1 MPDDLMRRPPEDRE
15 WINVDEIHDLR
26 DWAIYFSVSK
36 DRIREAVAVVGPKV
50 DDVKQ
55 YLGK

>member
-1 MPDDLMRRPPEDRE
+1 MRRPPEDRE

-36 DRIREAVAVVGPKV
+36 ERIREAVAVVGPKV